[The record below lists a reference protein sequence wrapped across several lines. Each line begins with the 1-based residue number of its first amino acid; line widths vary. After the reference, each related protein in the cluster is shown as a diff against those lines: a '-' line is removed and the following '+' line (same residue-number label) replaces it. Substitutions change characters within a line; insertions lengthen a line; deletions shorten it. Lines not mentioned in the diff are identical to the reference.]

1 MTDAAVL
8 PALTVRRTEP
18 EALFLV
24 ETWGDGAAVE
34 RRLAAAGIATP
45 ALCRS
50 TSSGDLRLMWW
61 EPNTWLVRSPKPLR
75 DETAA
80 RLTEALAGDGAVT
93 DVSGAFVQVRVE
105 GALWRSLLMIG
116 GVFDAEA
123 EGFGPG
129 SVAGTVIHHLP
140 VRLDVIGDGA
150 VDAYVPPSYA
160 ADLLHHWG
168 AATARQLA

>member
-34 RRLAAAGIATP
+34 RRLAATGIATP
-45 ALCRS
+45 APCRS
-50 TSSGDLRLMWW
+50 ASSGDLRLIWW
-61 EPNTWLVRSPKPLR
+61 EPNTWLIRAPKPLR

-80 RLTEALAGDGAVT
+80 RLTEALAGEGAVT
-93 DVSGAFVQVRVE
+93 EVSGAFVRVRVE

-123 EGFGPG
+123 ESFGPG

-140 VRLDVIGDGA
+140 VRLDVIGDSA

-160 ADLLHHWG
+160 ADLLHHWT
-168 AATARQLA
+168 AAAGRLR

>member
-1 MTDAAVL
+1 MTDADVL
-8 PALTVRRTEP
+8 PALTVLRAEP

-34 RRLAAAGIATP
+34 RRLAAAGIAAP
-45 ALCRS
+45 APCRS
-50 TSSGDLRLMWW
+50 ASAGDLRLMWW
-61 EPNTWLVRSPKPLR
+61 EPNTWLIRAPKPLR
-75 DETAA
+75 DETGA
-80 RLTEALAGDGAVT
+80 RLTEALAGEGAVT
-93 DVSGAFVQVRVE
+93 DVSGAFVRVRVE

-116 GVFDAEA
+116 GVFDAESPS
-123 EGFGPG
+123 FGPG

-168 AATARQLA
+168 AAAARLR